1 MDQDSRAA
9 LHRTVSSALSQ
20 RTDDEL
26 RRELA
31 SATPLGDGIGGDAA
45 VLSVAGTNVFVKH
58 LPLTDVE
65 QQPQIAGTTSNIFS
79 LPMHCHYG
87 VGAPSTGAWRELSAH
102 KITSDWVVNGKCDAF
117 PVLHHWRVLAKDRPA
132 TLHCAE
138 HGDVETWIKFW
149 HGSDAV
155 RRRLKALSEAP
166 ADLVLFLEYIPRTL
180 AVSLEDSL
188 GLGAEAIDAM
198 LGRVEAQLMDLAR
211 FMAAEGL
218 WHFDAHLKNIL
229 ADDDRLYLS
238 DFGLA
243 ASSSFDLTATEA
255 RFLVQHVEHD
265 VAYLV
270 TQLVNWI
277 AMRLTNAGR
286 HWTHPRERNE
296 YVRRVASGDQPAEL
310 TPRVAG
316 LLKRYSPVAAV
327 MNDFYFALHGTSR
340 LTPYPA
346 AALHDA
352 CRASGIELAKA
363 SS

>member
-1 MDQDSRAA
+1 MNQDSRAA
-9 LHRTVSSALSQ
+9 LHRTVSSALAQ
-20 RTDDEL
+20 WTDDEL

-45 VLSVAGTNVFVKH
+45 VLSAAGTNVFVKH

-65 QQPQIAGTTSNIFS
+65 QQPHVWGTTSNIFG

-87 VGAPSTGAWRELSAH
+87 VGAPSAGAWRELSAH

-117 PVLHHWRVLAKDRPA
+117 PVLHHWRVLAKDQPA
-132 TLHCAE
+132 TLNCAE

-149 HGSDAV
+149 HGCDAV
-155 RRRLKALSEAP
+155 RRRLRALSEAP
-166 ADLVLFLEYIPRTL
+166 ADLVLMLEYIPRTL
-180 AVSLEDSL
+180 ADSLEDSRSM
-188 GLGAEAIDAM
+188 GAEAIDA
-198 LGRVEAQLMDLAR
+198 LVGRVEAQLLDVGR

-243 ASSSFDLTATEA
+243 ASSSFDLTATEK
-255 RFLVQHVEHD
+255 RFLDQHVEHD
-265 VAYLV
+265 IAYLV

-277 AMRLTNAGR
+277 ALRLTNAGPR
-286 HWTHPRERNE
+286 WTHPRERND
-296 YVRRVASGDQPAEL
+296 YVRRCASGHQPAEL
-310 TPRVAG
+310 TPRAAE
-316 LLKRYSPVAAV
+316 LLERHSPTASV
-327 MNDFYFALHGTSR
+327 MNDFYFDLHGTSR

-346 AALHDA
+346 AAVHDA
-352 CRASGIELAKA
+352 CRASGIGLAED
-363 SS
+363 